1 MTSRKGL
8 ALACAFG
15 ALLKA
20 HAATVAFVDE
30 AERNRWWELES
41 SEVPPRLGMY
51 LRPGHSLAF
60 EIEYT
65 IQSDGTVSDADLV
78 ESTDSTLPKELLM
91 ELIRSHH
98 YRPGVQNEQ
107 QRPVRTR
114 MMFRLG
120 APRSG
125 SAVGNT
131 CPDAAD
137 PTTSSCPK

>member
-1 MTSRKGL
+1 MTSRMGL
-8 ALACAFG
+8 ALVCVFG
-15 ALLKA
+15 AFLEA
-20 HAATVAFVDE
+20 HAAAVNFVAE

-51 LRPGHSLAF
+51 LRPGHSLTF

-65 IQSDGTVSDADLV
+65 IQSDGTVSDANVV

-91 ELIRSHH
+91 ELISSHH

-120 APRSG
+120 APRSV
-125 SAVGNT
+125 SAVGNN

-137 PTTSSCPK
+137 PATSSCPK